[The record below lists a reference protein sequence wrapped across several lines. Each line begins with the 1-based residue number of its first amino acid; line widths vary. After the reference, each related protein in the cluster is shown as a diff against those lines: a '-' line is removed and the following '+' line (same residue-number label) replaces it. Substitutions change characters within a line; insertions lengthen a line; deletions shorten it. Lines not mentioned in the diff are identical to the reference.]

1 MSADLTVPGPDDLP
15 SHALDPR
22 SLIDPGDSLARQ
34 NEKLLTIAAAL
45 IRHAEEMTEDRG
57 AAFAQFQRAAMLE
70 DQVRERT
77 RDLERALDLL
87 NASNAR
93 LADASRETEATRQNL
108 ASAIETVQEGFALF
122 DANDVLVLCNSRFNA
137 LLPDIRDQ
145 LVPGLRFQDYLRIAA
160 ASAHLGM
167 PEGMSRADW
176 IAMRA
181 SRHDSHH
188 FILTQQMGEDRW
200 VQVSEH
206 RTRDGGT
213 VILQTEVTDLIR
225 AERAERGRM
234 LDDQAAVLRAT
245 LEHLRLGVCI
255 FDARLHLLGWNEKL
269 AEFLTLP
276 RGRLR
281 MGMHFDTL
289 LEQVRDQFHF
299 PNGLS
304 AYRLADWVRR
314 ARRRDNFQME
324 VTREGGQIYDI
335 FAQELPDGGFVMSL
349 ADVTPERR
357 AIAALSRA
365 NETLEARVTERT
377 LELEDALARAER
389 ANASRAR
396 FVAAASHDLLQPLS
410 AAKLYLAS
418 LDDALPEGAAR
429 RTLDKAQ
436 NALGSVEGILGA
448 LLDISRLESGRAAV
462 DVGPLAL
469 GPLFRQL
476 LDEFT
481 PLAALKGLALTI
493 RPTEATVISDR
504 SYLRRILQNLISNA
518 IRYTAAGRVHVAARR
533 RGGQWRVEVRDT
545 GPGIDEEEQELIFR
559 EFHRVAGQASASEG
573 MGLGLAIVERAAA
586 LLGHPL
592 GLRSAPG
599 CGSCFSIELAAAAGA
614 SAQAELA
621 DPRDA
626 ARDPEAS
633 DLLALLVENDEELSR
648 AMVQLLETWGV
659 SVLDVAS
666 GEEALELIEATG
678 VEPDVCLIDYQL
690 GEGIDGLDTLAALRA
705 RLGDVAARIV
715 TADRSEAL
723 RVRAAAM
730 GAQILEKPIPPVA
743 LSAFLFG
750 VPRRRG

>member
-1 MSADLTVPGPDDLP
+1 MNRGIEA
-15 SHALDPR
+15 A
-22 SLIDPGDSLARQ
+22 SLVDPGDSLERQ
-34 NEKLLTIAAAL
+34 NAKLLTIAGAL

-87 NASNAR
+87 NASNAQ
-93 LADASRETEATRQNL
+93 LADANRETEAARQNL
-108 ASAIETVQEGFALF
+108 AAAIETVQEGFALF
-122 DANDVLVLCNSRFNA
+122 DANDVLVMCNSRFNA

-145 LVPGLRFQDYLRIAA
+145 LVPGLAFDDYLRIAA

-167 PEGMSRADW
+167 PPGLTPQDW
-176 IAMRA
+176 IAMRR
-181 SRHDSHH
+181 SRHESHH

-225 AERAERGRM
+225 SERAERGRM
-234 LDDQAAVLRAT
+234 LEDRAAVLRAT
-245 LEHLRLGVCI
+245 LEHLKLGVCI

-269 AEFLTLP
+269 SDFLTLP
-276 RGRLR
+276 RNRLR
-281 MGMHFDTL
+281 EGMHFDQL
-289 LEQVRDQFHF
+289 LEQVRDQFNF
-299 PNGLS
+299 PNGFS

-314 ARRRDNFQME
+314 VRRRDHFQME
-324 VTREGGQIYDI
+324 VTRDGGLIYEI
-335 FAQELPDGGFVMSL
+335 FAQELPDGGFVLSL
-349 ADVTPERR
+349 DDITAERQTLV
-357 AIAALSRA
+357 ALSRA

-377 LELEDALARAER
+377 LELEDALGRAER

-418 LDDALPEGAAR
+418 LDDSIPDGAR
-429 RTLDKAQ
+429 RTLEKAQ

-462 DVGPLAL
+462 DVGALAL

-476 LDEFT
+476 ADEFT
-481 PLAALKGLALTI
+481 PIAALKGLRLVI
-493 RPTEATVISDR
+493 RPTEAMVISDR

-518 IRYTAAGRVHVAARR
+518 IRYTVRGSVFVAARR
-533 RGGQWRVEVRDT
+533 RGNQWRVEVRDS
-545 GPGIDEEEQELIFR
+545 GPGIGEEDQELIFR
-559 EFHRVAGQASASEG
+559 EFHRVNAKASASEG

-599 CGSCFSIELAAAAGA
+599 RGSCFCIELGAAFGVPAHAEHAGT
-614 SAQAELA
+614 A
-621 DPRDA
+621 DVE
-626 ARDPEAS
+626 RDPEAS
-633 DLLALLVENDEELSR
+633 DLLVLLVENDAELSR
-648 AMVQLLETWGV
+648 AMVQLLEKWGV

-666 GEEALELIEATG
+666 GEEALELIDATG
-678 VEPDVCLIDYQL
+678 VEPDMCLIDFQL
-690 GEGIDGLDTLAALRA
+690 GDGIDGLETLDALRA

-715 TADRSEAL
+715 TADRSEDLHA
-723 RVRAAAM
+723 RARQM
-730 GAQILEKPIPPVA
+730 GAQILPKPIRPEA
-743 LSAFLFG
+743 LSNILFNA
-750 VPRRRG
+750 PSSRG